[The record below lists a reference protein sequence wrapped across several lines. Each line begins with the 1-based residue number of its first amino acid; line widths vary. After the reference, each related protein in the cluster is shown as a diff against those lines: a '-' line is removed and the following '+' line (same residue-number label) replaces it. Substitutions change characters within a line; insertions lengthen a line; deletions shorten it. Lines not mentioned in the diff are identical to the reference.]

1 MGYSHDY
8 LVLPDTVNLYSVY
21 MIYDEDESTKQQGTA
36 MSMYFYDE
44 TDDWPEYQII
54 KDDIRRLEKE
64 HNQIRRELQKAES
77 SFAFHPENKG
87 LKAKLDG
94 LKNKLKEVEDRLE
107 NSSNLYR

>member
-1 MGYSHDY
+1 M
-8 LVLPDTVNLYSVY
+8 LPDTVYLYYVY
-21 MIYDEDESTKQQGTA
+21 MICVEDESTKQQEVA

-44 TDDWPEYQII
+44 IDDWPEYQII
-54 KDDIRRLEKE
+54 KNDIHRLEKE

-107 NSSNLYR
+107 KSSNLYR